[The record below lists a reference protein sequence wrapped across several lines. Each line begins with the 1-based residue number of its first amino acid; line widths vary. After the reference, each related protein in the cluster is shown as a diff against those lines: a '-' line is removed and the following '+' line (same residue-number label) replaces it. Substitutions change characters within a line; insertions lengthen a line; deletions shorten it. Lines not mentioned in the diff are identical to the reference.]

1 MPSFRAES
9 RANEHL
15 EKALEAPTP
24 LAHALQSRMYLSL
37 GFPGEAVQEAEK
49 AVALDGNDATAHAAL
64 ANALVLAER
73 PTEGA
78 EAIGKAMRLDPH
90 YPPSYLTILSAA
102 QFGLERY
109 EKAAV
114 TFERAVKRNPEDEL
128 PRIYLA
134 ASYGH
139 LGRIDDGEAVI
150 EATNYLRSTRGLSAL
165 SLEKANNVAYS
176 PFKGEVDFKAFG
188 GKVSQERVRSGLSS
202 IPALSWQ
209 YLITVHR
216 VSGADNTWYEVEGA
230 PKIDIATSKAFHDR
244 GALFV
249 DVSDEPDWKKGHIPG
264 AVNLPSYWQESDPTK
279 PRFRET
285 TLSKIV
291 DRSEEFVLYCVNPN
305 ESFDCLPAFEAAKAV
320 AWGYQKVYRYSG
332 GPQGWREAGYPL
344 EQGE

>member
-1 MPSFRAES
+1 
-9 RANEHL
+9 
-15 EKALEAPTP
+15 
-24 LAHALQSRMYLSL
+24 MYLSL
-37 GFPGEAVQEAEK
+37 GFPDEGVQEAEK

-73 PTEGA
+73 PAEGA

-90 YPPSYLTILSAA
+90 HPPSYLTILGAA

-109 EKAAV
+109 EEAAV

-150 EATNYLRSTRGLSAL
+150 DATNYLRNTRGLGAL
-165 SLEKANNVAYS
+165 SLEKANNVAFS
-176 PFKGEVDFKAFG
+176 PFKGGVDFKAFG

-216 VSGADNTWYEVEGA
+216 VYGAGNTWFEVEGA
-230 PKIDIATSKAFHDR
+230 AKIDTATAKALHDR
-244 GALFV
+244 GVLFV
-249 DVSDEPDWKKGHIPG
+249 DTSNEPVWKEGHIPG
-264 AVNLPSYWQESDPTK
+264 AVNLPYLWGEIDPTK
-279 PRFRET
+279 PWFQKPS
-285 TLSKIV
+285 LSKIA
-291 DRSEEFVLYCVNPN
+291 DRTEEFVLYCGDPV
-305 ESFDCLPAFEAAKAV
+305 EGEDCFGAWETARAV
-320 AWGYQKVYRYSG
+320 TWGYEKVYRYSRG
-332 GPQGWREAGYPL
+332 SKGWREAGYPL